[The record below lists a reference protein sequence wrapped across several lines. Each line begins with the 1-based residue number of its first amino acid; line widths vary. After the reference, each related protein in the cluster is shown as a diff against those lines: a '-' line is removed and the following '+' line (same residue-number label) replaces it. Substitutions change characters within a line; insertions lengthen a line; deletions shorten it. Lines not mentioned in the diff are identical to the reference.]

1 MRDDEP
7 QRPPVS
13 TTAWRRVHSHLPAKV
28 DVAVIGS
35 GPGGLVAAALLAQAG
50 KKVALF
56 ESHYVAGGC
65 ATQFRRGPKHARYHF
80 DVGLHYIGDCD
91 RQGTIPRILDE
102 CSVRVDYVPLEQDGF
117 DTLIYPDFRF
127 RIPASL
133 DLYQKRL
140 CELFPSQRVPIERY
154 VKLLSSVGKAMRA
167 IEFSDRPKLRTLLP
181 LAVDALRL
189 QGHRR
194 STASEMFDAISV
206 SDPKLRAVLLGQ
218 NGDYGLPPSQ
228 VSAMMHLGL
237 SAHYFRGAFYPSGGG
252 QVIADRLAA
261 RIESLGGRIC
271 LRHTIEKIL
280 IEDGRAVGVQIAA
293 RDEDPVR
300 QVRADVVLSNADFKR
315 TLIDLVGPEHL
326 PSEWLTRA
334 RESKMAAALFMT
346 FLGVKGDL
354 RQDGMRATNYWQ
366 YDHYDV
372 DAMYKLSA
380 THKTELP
387 EVQAAYITSA
397 SVKDPEHWL
406 HHAPVGVT
414 NVEVMTIVPGA
425 PSRWGISDADVLGWD
440 YRKSEKYQDLKL
452 QIEDNLIGRLDK
464 LFPGTAARICYRESA
479 TPLSHSRFTR
489 ANDGSG
495 YGLAATPDQ
504 FLDKRP
510 GYRSPIDGLFLCGA
524 STRAGHGIAGAM
536 MSGWKAAQRILG
548 SDDTRR

>member
-1 MRDDEP
+1 MLDDEP
-7 QRPPVS
+7 QRPPVPTPS
-13 TTAWRRVHSHLPAKV
+13 WRRVHSLLPTKV

-65 ATQFRRGPKHARYHF
+65 ATQFRRGPKHARFHF
-80 DVGLHYIGDCD
+80 DVGLHYIGDCE
-91 RQGTIPRILDE
+91 RQGTIPRILED

-133 DLYQKRL
+133 ELYQKRL
-140 CELFPSQRVPIERY
+140 CEQFPSQRIPIGRY
-154 VKLLSSVGKAMRA
+154 TKLISSVMKTMRA
-167 IEFSDRPKLRTLLP
+167 VEFSDKPKLRTLLP

-189 QGHRR
+189 KAHWR
-194 STASEMFDAISV
+194 STASEMFDAIGV

-228 VSAMMHLGL
+228 VSAMMHIGL

-252 QVIADRLAA
+252 QVIADRLAS
-261 RIESLGGRIC
+261 RIESLGGLIC

-293 RDEDPVR
+293 RDEEPVR

-315 TLIDLVGPEHL
+315 TLLDLIGPEHL

-334 RESKMAAALFMT
+334 RESKMASALFMT

-354 RQDGMRATNYWQ
+354 RQDGMRATNYWL
-366 YDHYDV
+366 YDHYDI
-372 DAMYKLSA
+372 DAMYRTNATNSA
-380 THKTELP
+380 ELP
-387 EVQAAYITSA
+387 PVQAAYITSA
-397 SVKDPEHWL
+397 SVKDPDHWL
-406 HHAPVGVT
+406 HHAPDGVT

-425 PSRWGISDADVLGWD
+425 ASRWGLSEQDVLGWG
-440 YRKSEKYQDLKL
+440 YRKNERYQERKQ

-479 TPLSHSRFTR
+479 TPMSHSRFTR
-489 ANDGSG
+489 ASDGSG

-510 GYRSPIDGLFLCGA
+510 GYRTPIAGLLLCGA

-536 MSGWKAAQRILG
+536 MSGWKAAQRILHTAD
-548 SDDTRR
+548 SRD